1 MPITFFLAVQ
11 FLREGR
17 TQSTLITSAVGVGV
31 TVIVF
36 LSALISGLQTSLID
50 KTLGAQAHVV
60 LRPQEEQARPLLADD
75 DGSPIVVRRAQR
87 PVQRPRSLL
96 AWQQTMAQVQRDP
109 RVLAVSPV
117 VSGPAFAVRGTASK
131 SVAVLG
137 IDPASYGDVVRI
149 EDRFTLGAL
158 PRNGNEV
165 ALGQDLAADL
175 GVGIGD
181 KLRLQVADGRF
192 VLSSVAGIFE
202 LGNREVDE
210 RWVLVS
216 LRAGQTLLGLEGGVS
231 RLEIRVA
238 EIFEAEQAAAAL
250 GARTGYVAESWME
263 TNAELLTALRSQS
276 SSSLLIQV
284 FVILAVT
291 IGIAS
296 VLVVSVV
303 QKQREIG
310 ILRAMGMSRAK
321 TVWVFVLQGGLLGLL
336 GSIVGVAAG
345 AGVSRLFATIA
356 VDTRGEPLFPF
367 EVDARLLLTAAAT
380 AVATGLIAALL
391 PAARAGRL
399 DPADAIRQ

>member
-1 MPITFFLAVQ
+1 MPITFYLAVQ

-17 TQSTLITSAVGVGV
+17 TQSLLITSAVGVGV

-50 KTLGAQAHVV
+50 KTLGSQAHVV
-60 LRPQEEQARPLLADD
+60 LRPQEERPRALVEEGPRA
-75 DGSPIVVRRAQR
+75 SVVMRRTQR

-109 RVLAVSPV
+109 RVVAVSPV
-117 VSGPAFAVRGTASK
+117 VSGPAFALRGTASK

-137 IDPASYGDVVRI
+137 IDAESYGNVVHI
-149 EDRFTLGAL
+149 EDRFARGAL
-158 PRNGNEV
+158 PRSGSEV
-165 ALGQDLAADL
+165 ALGVDLASDL
-175 GVGIGD
+175 GVDLGD
-181 KLRLQVADGRF
+181 KLRLQAADGRF
-192 VLSSVAGIFE
+192 ALLNVVGVFE

-210 RWVLVS
+210 RWALVS
-216 LRAGQTLLGLEGGVS
+216 LRAAQTLLDLEGGVS

-238 EIFEAEQAAAAL
+238 EIFEADQAAASL

-284 FVILAVT
+284 FVVLAVT

-321 TVWVFVLQGGLLGLL
+321 TVAVFVLQGGLLGLL
-336 GSIVGVAAG
+336 GSVVGALAG
-345 AGVSRLFATIA
+345 AGVSRLFANVA
-356 VDTRGEPLFPF
+356 VDARGDPLFPF
-367 EVDARLLLTAAAT
+367 EVDAPLLLTAAAT
-380 AVATGLIAALL
+380 AVATGLVAALL